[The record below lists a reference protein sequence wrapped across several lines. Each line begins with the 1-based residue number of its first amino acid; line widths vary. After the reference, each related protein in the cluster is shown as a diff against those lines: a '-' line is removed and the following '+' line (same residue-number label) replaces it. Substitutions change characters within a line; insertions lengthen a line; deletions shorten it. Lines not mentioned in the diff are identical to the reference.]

1 MLTTKDIQ
9 YIWPGPENKDW
20 RRVVLLAQELV
31 PIHTACSG
39 CDHSANMEMSRH
51 MPRRDCC
58 VYDKARVILD
68 SLNALEE
75 LDK

>member
-1 MLTTKDIQ
+1 MADMLTLKDIQ

-31 PIHTACSG
+31 HIHTVCSG
-39 CDHSANMEMSRH
+39 CDNSANME

-68 SLNALEE
+68 SLNALEKHDE
-75 LDK
+75 